1 MDKQIAGILHEISV
15 LAKQRNLLIEHTT
28 ASSNRITAVCRSFV
42 LDADPALATAS
53 AITPNMTD
61 KQKAAAMK
69 VREKIKAQALA
80 MAEKI
85 KKGSDEGGAGHARAA
100 VDIIAHSISDVV
112 KERERVDAEIGRLAK
127 GLPIA
132 PWVETIKGFSHTQAG
147 LILAETGNP
156 SEYATV
162 SRFWKRMG
170 LAVIDGQAQRR
181 VTGDAAIVHGYV
193 PRRRSLMY
201 VIEDTILRQSIT
213 GEKEDQPRASKTPL
227 GDVYMRER
235 AKREARI
242 ADGEKLW
249 KGAHFQARRIM
260 GKELLRQMWVE
271 WRRRVDLIEDIEQRD
286 PWANV
291 RFMQPQ
297 APAFIAATEL
307 AGSRIEGG

>member
-1 MDKQIAGILHEISV
+1 MSHIDATLTAISS
-15 LAKQRNLLIEHTT
+15 LARKRNLLIVHTT
-28 ASSNRITAVCRSFV
+28 ASSNRITAVCRAFI
-42 LDADPALATAS
+42 LEADPALAAASMITAD
-53 AITPNMTD
+53 MTD
-61 KQKAAAMK
+61 KQKAAALL
-69 VREKIKAQALA
+69 VRKKIKTMALA
-80 MAEKI
+80 MAERV
-85 KKGSDEGGAGHARAA
+85 KKGGEESIVGHIREA
-100 VDIIAHSISDVV
+100 VDIIARSINDVAR
-112 KERERVDAEIGRLAK
+112 ERERIDADIGRLAK

-132 PWVETIKGFSHTQAG
+132 PWVEVIKGFSHTQAG
-147 LILAETGNP
+147 LILAETGSLSNYP
-156 SEYATV
+156 TV
-162 SRFWKRMG
+162 SSVWKRMG
-170 LAVIDGQAQRR
+170 LAVINGGAQRR
-181 VTGDAAIVHGYV
+181 VVGDAATLHGFV
-193 PRRRSLMY
+193 PRRRAVMY
-201 VIEDTILRQSIT
+201 MIEDTILRQSIT
-213 GEKEDQPRASKTPL
+213 AEKEDQPRASKTPL

-291 RFMQPQ
+291 RFMQQQ